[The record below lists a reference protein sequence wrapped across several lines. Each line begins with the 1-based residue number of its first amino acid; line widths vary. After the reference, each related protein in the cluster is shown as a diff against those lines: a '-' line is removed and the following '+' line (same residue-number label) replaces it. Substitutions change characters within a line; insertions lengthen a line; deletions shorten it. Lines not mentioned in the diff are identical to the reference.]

1 MRARP
6 LLRASVAA
14 RGRLTVSALVVLG
27 LLGGSLSAASAAAAT
42 TPDDEPVVSATTAPG
57 TLPETVSP
65 RPTPT
70 AAPTPKPSAPPAA
83 TPKTTATPAPT
94 PAPEELAPE
103 EMDRLAHDTTP
114 DEAVVEEGADLR
126 ARAVSLVG
134 FDPGDIVS
142 DAVFY
147 NSGAMSAAQIQTFL
161 KSKVPTCRSGY
172 TCLKDFRMTTS
183 TRKAD
188 AYCTKPYAGAANE
201 SAATIIAKVAQ
212 ACGINPQVLLV
223 MLQKEQGLVTHTWP
237 SDWRYTIAMGMACPD
252 TAACDTR
259 YYGFQNQVYG
269 AARQYQVYATSSW
282 FNWFPVGKSSRVQY
296 HPNASCGSGAVTI
309 KNKATASL
317 YYYTPYQPNAAALRA
332 GYGTGDACSAY
343 GNRNFYNY
351 FTDWF
356 GPTRAA
362 MKGLIRVDSRDI
374 YLLNGTSKVHV
385 TSATLAE
392 YKAAFGAWREVS
404 SDAAAAY
411 PTKGT
416 ASLFIRNTTSG
427 EVALLQGGK
436 RHRFSTC
443 TQVAQWGGTCGTE
456 LGLAASTYTSAGKGS
471 AMTNVARRSSNGRLH
486 VIGSGSRLVPLY
498 DSAAVAA
505 YTGSSAPY
513 AAVMSAAAQQKYTV
527 AEMRFAPGSWV
538 KRTTSARVY
547 LPTSDRRLVYLPSWG
562 LADEYGLGRGVDA
575 QVAPTVLTGYAD
587 KGTLGL
593 LATCG
598 TTTYVAA
605 GGTLHPVRTTG
616 GFPTTTL
623 DGPTCRKLDR
633 SGARVPGRIFVKA
646 AKSDRVY
653 VLDGGRLRHVTTV
666 TAVRRLAGGKWP
678 TILTLSA
685 QTVDFLPKGST
696 VR

>member
-6 LLRASVAA
+6 LLRASAAA

-27 LLGGSLSAASAAAAT
+27 LLAGSLTAASAAAAT
-42 TPDDEPVVSATTAPG
+42 TPEAEPVVSATTAPG
-57 TLPETVSP
+57 TPPATAAP

-70 AAPTPKPSAPPAA
+70 APAA
-83 TPKTTATPAPT
+83 AKPAAAPSATPAPKATPT

-114 DEAVVEEGADLR
+114 DEAVVEEGAELR

-134 FDPGDIVS
+134 FDAGDIVS

-161 KSKVPTCRSGY
+161 KSKVPTCQSGY

-188 AYCTKPYAGAANE
+188 TYCTRPYAGAANE

-269 AARQYQVYATSSW
+269 AARQYQVYAKSSW
-282 FNWFPVGKSSRVQY
+282 FTWFPVGKSSRVQY
-296 HPNASCGSGAVTI
+296 HPDASCGSGAVTI

-362 MKGLIRVDSRDI
+362 MTGLIRVDSRDI
-374 YLLNGTSKVHV
+374 YLVNGTSKVHV

-404 SDAAAAY
+404 ADAAAAY

-416 ASLFIRNTTSG
+416 ASLFIRNATSG

-436 RHRFSTC
+436 RHRFATC
-443 TQVAQWGGTCGTE
+443 TQVAQWGGRCGTE
-456 LGLAASTYTSAGKGS
+456 LALAASTYTSVGKGS
-471 AMTNVARRSSNGRLH
+471 AVTNVARRSSNGRLH
-486 VIGSGSRLVPLY
+486 IVSGSRLVPLY

-513 AAVMSAAAQQKYTV
+513 AAVMSAAAQKKYTV
-527 AEMRFAPGSWV
+527 AEMRFARGSWV

-547 LPTSDRRLVYLPSWG
+547 LPTSDKHLVYLPSWG

-575 QVAPTVLTGYAD
+575 NVTSTTLTGYAD

-593 LATCG
+593 FAKCG

-605 GGTLHPVRTTG
+605 SGTLRPVSTTA
-616 GFPTTTL
+616 GFSTTTL
-623 DGPTCRKLDR
+623 DTATCKKLDR
-633 SGARVPGRIFVKA
+633 SGARVQGRIFVKA

-653 VLDGGRLRHVTTV
+653 VLDGGRLRHVTSV

-678 TILTLSA
+678 AILTLPT
-685 QTVDFLPKGST
+685 QTVDFLPKGSS